1 MERPIPRRGFLFIL
15 PFGAILVLAVGFT
28 TVGPTLAWALPGLTW
43 WEATLLSVAPFAAI
57 GAASLL
63 AGRAADR
70 AGYRKSLLAGMAL
83 LPVGLLLPLASTSF
97 PVLLATFL
105 CLGLCSAAVQT
116 SANPLVAGL
125 FPEKPGTALTFLHVG
140 WSVGAFAGPVLAGAY
155 FTSGDV
161 RGLFGTAAGLAALF
175 FAGALLTHRKLPD
188 LRPPPRTPRAGKGGL
203 LPLLILLGFF
213 YAGAEMGVN
222 VWLPAH
228 LQSGGADP
236 GQAGLALGVFWG
248 SMGAGRVVLGPFL
261 DKVGLRRMA
270 LLMAFLGLG
279 SLVANGLLPGGPP
292 AARWAL
298 AGFAFSILFPASMAF
313 AARHYPGET
322 GAAVG
327 AVFGIGILGAVAV
340 PGLIGVLQPAF
351 GPAAFLAGV
360 TGSLA
365 GLVAVLLHPRL
376 AEAERRM
383 EKTGQ

>member
-1 MERPIPRRGFLFIL
+1 MVKRELFFLL
-15 PFGAILVLAVGFT
+15 PFGAVLVLAVGFT

-57 GAASLL
+57 GAASHL

-70 AGYRKSLLAGMAL
+70 AGYRRSLLAGTAL

-97 PVLLATFL
+97 PALLATFL

-116 SANPLVAGL
+116 SANPLVVGL
-125 FPEKPGTALTFLHVG
+125 FPERPGTALTFLHVG
-140 WSVGAFAGPVLAGAY
+140 WSAGAFAGPVLAGSH

-161 RGLFGTAAGLAALF
+161 RGLFGTAAGIAALF

-188 LRPPPRTPRAGKGGL
+188 LRPPPRTPGAGNGGP

-236 GQAGLALGVFWG
+236 AQAGLALGVFWG

-261 DKVGLRRMA
+261 DRAGLRRMA
-270 LLMAFLGLG
+270 LLMALLGLG
-279 SLVANGLLPGGPP
+279 SVAANGLLPGGPP

-298 AGFAFSILFPASMAF
+298 AGFSFSILFPAGMAF

-327 AVFGIGILGAVAV
+327 AIFGVGILGAVAV
-340 PGLIGVLQPAF
+340 PGLIGVLQPVL

-376 AEAERRM
+376 AETRTIGRF
-383 EKTGQ
+383 